1 MIEIGL
7 IGAGFFGEMH
17 ARAITDAAGI
27 RLRAVSRRNKEEL
40 EKIAHT
46 YGAEAYTDW
55 RKLLA
60 DPELDAVIIATP
72 HHHHTEIALEAAA
85 AGKGILLEKPLAP
98 SWQECLKIG
107 EAVRRN
113 KVKFMAGFVNHFV
126 RAYRLAKEMI
136 EAGEIGKPVIGRSVM
151 YKRWM
156 EPNRRSWHLDRSTG
170 GGMWLTAGM
179 HCLDRLTWLL
189 DQQVESVSA
198 HFGIAF
204 HQQQADDHQ
213 LMLLR
218 YSGGIAGMVT
228 SVGYSTGAPDDE
240 TEIVGTRGIMRIDA
254 VRGIRIGLNEVW
266 QEIPDTGSKDV
277 LPEALIQQWIS
288 FRDVMLNNSENSASI
303 DYALHI
309 MEVVFA
315 AEQSA
320 RDKSEI
326 SIPDRRYY

>member
-17 ARAITDAAGI
+17 ARAIADVQGI
-27 RLRAVSRRNKEEL
+27 RLRAVSRRNKDEL
-40 EKIAHT
+40 EKIAVK

-55 RKLLA
+55 RELLT
-60 DPELDAVIIATP
+60 DPKIDAVIIATP
-72 HHHHTEIALEAAA
+72 HHYHTEIALEAAA

-98 SWQECLKIG
+98 SLQECRKIG

-113 KVKFMAGFVNHFV
+113 QVKFMAGFINHFV
-126 RAYRLAKEMI
+126 RAYSLAKEMI
-136 EAGEIGKPVIGRSVM
+136 MAGEIGNPVIGRSVM

-156 EPNRRSWHLDRSTG
+156 EPNRRRWHFDRSTG
-170 GGMWLTAGM
+170 GGMWLTAGI

-189 DQQVESVSA
+189 DQRVERVSA
-198 HFGIAF
+198 HFGTAF
-204 HQQQADDHQ
+204 HRQQADDHQ
-213 LMLLR
+213 LMLLH

-228 SVGYSTGAPDDE
+228 SVGYSTGAPDHE

-254 VRGIRIGLNEVW
+254 VRGIKIGRNEVW
-266 QEIPDTGSKDV
+266 QEIPDTGSMDV
-277 LPEALIQQWIS
+277 MHEALVGQWSS
-288 FRDVMLNNSENSASI
+288 FRDVILKDSENSASI
-303 DYALHI
+303 DFALHI

-320 RDKSEI
+320 RDKTEI
-326 SIPDRRYY
+326 SIPDRRI